1 MKRFPFRVSDE
12 DRAHIAQLELAGTHI
27 TINLDPV
34 AGGIFMVHED
44 SSLTWTWL
52 QDIDF
57 RTVEDDGDDVDGDLT
72 SSVDAGQAVS
82 RAIAAAGARAPRTA
96 VEPADGLE
104 IEVADDDFERLRSLQ
119 ICGYSILLSLDPHT
133 GGLEAVHRSGSTLK
147 WSFVSSIDHETAPAL
162 RAEVRTDDLAT
173 MMTAFQGAIGA

>member
-27 TINLDPV
+27 TVNLDPV

-44 SSLTWTWL
+44 ASLTWTWL

-57 RTVEDDGDDVDGDLT
+57 KAADDDGDDVDSDLA
-72 SSVDAGQAVS
+72 SSADVDEAVS
-82 RAIAAAGARAPRTA
+82 LAIAAGSPQAAG
-96 VEPADGLE
+96 VLDDGLE
-104 IEVADDDFERLRSLQ
+104 IEVTDDDFGRLRELQ
-119 ICGYSILLSLDPHT
+119 IAGYSIFLSLDPHT

-147 WSFVSSIDHETAPAL
+147 WSSVSSIDLDAASAL
-162 RAEVRTDDLAT
+162 RAEVRTDDPAT
-173 MMTAFQGAIGA
+173 MLGAFHGAIGA